1 MDNNMTAAA
10 NAAIRDVTL
19 EIDTD
24 AVLEQL
30 AIMKNVLGEQ
40 ERALLQDFGET
51 LSTAWKSG
59 NATLVAGKIEEINTS
74 FTTMAGI
81 IDKLVDKVNSYVA
94 NVQKAEE
101 VSFNNGE
108 ESSAPAQTE
117 Q

>member
-10 NAAIRDVTL
+10 NAAIRNVTL
-19 EIDTD
+19 DIDTD

-30 AIMKNVLGEQ
+30 AIMKSVLGEQ
-40 ERALLQDFGET
+40 EKALLQDFGDT
-51 LSTAWKSG
+51 LSTAWQSG

-81 IDKLVDKVNSYVA
+81 IDKLVEKVNSYVT

-108 ESSAPAQTE
+108 ESSTPAQVE
-117 Q
+117 